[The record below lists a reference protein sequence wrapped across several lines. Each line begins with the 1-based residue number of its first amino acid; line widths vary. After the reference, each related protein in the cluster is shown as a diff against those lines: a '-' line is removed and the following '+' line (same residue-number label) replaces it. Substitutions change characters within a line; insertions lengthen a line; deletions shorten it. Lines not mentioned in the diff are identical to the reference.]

1 MSKSLPVYDLGQW
14 VRSDRNIGYIVAR
27 MSAANVWEVRE
38 DYANRKDV
46 ERFNGRGVGYL
57 VQWVEVLDADGWSN
71 GGTDLPLVPHSVVPY
86 RLSWLRAETIAEKRY
101 QPCDNPVKAA
111 MAVDYVSA
119 STLNGAEVIE
129 SQSVEPSQP
138 ELPLDIEPRWCG
150 GAEHVVEAMAKTEDA
165 AIEIMRAAVALGN
178 QAADWLRAKGLTL

>member
-14 VRSDRNIGYIVAR
+14 VKSDRNIGYIVAR

-46 ERFNGRGVGYL
+46 ERFNGRGAGYV

-71 GGTDLPLVPHSVVPY
+71 GGTDLPFVPNATVPY

-101 QPCDNPVKAA
+101 QPCENPVKASVA
-111 MAVDYVSA
+111 SEYVSA
-119 STLNGAEVIE
+119 LGVNGAEVMTE
-129 SQSVEPSQP
+129 SQFHEFEAVMAGAPSQP
-138 ELPLDIEPRWCG
+138 TLPLDIE
-150 GAEHVVEAMAKTEDA
+150 AATEAT
-165 AIEIMRAAVALGN
+165 MRAAVALGN
-178 QAADWLRAKGLTL
+178 RAADWLRAKGLTL